1 MIGRLT
7 GKIEILSEESVI
19 VEVGGVGYLVFASRN
34 TISKLVDNEIATLFI
49 ETHVREELINLY
61 GFISKEEKFCFLKL
75 NLVSGVGTKVALAIL
90 STLSPQEV
98 SKAIVSGDKMAFKQV
113 SGVGMKLAERIILE
127 LKDKAFIGDSSFEI
141 GNNSANSNII
151 ADSVSALANLGIT
164 KNDAYQIVSTII
176 SQNPHYQIDEVIREA
191 LKRR

>member
-19 VEVGGVGYLVFASRN
+19 VDVNGVGYLVFASRN

-61 GFISKEEKFCFLKL
+61 GFISKEEKSCFLKL

-127 LKDKAFIGDSSFEI
+127 LKDKAFIGDASFEI
-141 GNNSANSNII
+141 SKNLANSNII
-151 ADSVSALANLGIT
+151 LDSVSALVNLGIA
-164 KNDAYQIVSTII
+164 KNDAYQIVSKII

-191 LKRR
+191 LKRK